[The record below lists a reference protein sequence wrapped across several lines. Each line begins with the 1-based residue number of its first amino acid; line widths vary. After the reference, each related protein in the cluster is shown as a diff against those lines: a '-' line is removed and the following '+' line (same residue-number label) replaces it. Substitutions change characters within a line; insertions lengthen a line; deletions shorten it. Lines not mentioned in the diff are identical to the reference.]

1 MPLPKGHRVP
11 LPQVVRK
18 IPGVLRCQNGRYQS
32 GSLQKSFLQKKK
44 INWLALVFSENLNIL
59 RRHRAE
65 IEEFYRHLVVENL
78 VKFHT
83 VGRNFSFM
91 FGRAVS

>member
-1 MPLPKGHRVP
+1 MSEWTLSIRLTSKEF
-11 LPQVVRK
+11 
-18 IPGVLRCQNGRYQS
+18 S
-32 GSLQKSFLQKKK
+32 AKK
-44 INWLALVFSENLNIL
+44 INWLALAFSENLNIL

-65 IEEFYRHLVVENL
+65 IEEFSCYLVVENI

>member
-1 MPLPKGHRVP
+1 MSEWTLSIRLTSKEF
-11 LPQVVRK
+11 
-18 IPGVLRCQNGRYQS
+18 S
-32 GSLQKSFLQKKK
+32 AKK

-65 IEEFYRHLVVENL
+65 IEEFYCHLVIENL